1 MFKLSKLVIV
11 SCLFL
16 FFTQISFANLGGFEI
31 IANVPI
37 GAGVT
42 LLENKSSIAGNPKI
56 GGNFQVGVEA
66 DIGYMFYIKENM
78 GVSLLGSVGYNFT
91 GFSYS
96 KNDKTETY
104 KLPVHDIYIG
114 FYPKFNIEGFSI
126 GINSGVKFGISPKLS
141 YKSPTTSKDIS
152 IGTKPRT
159 YIKGTFDY
167 SIFFK
172 DNMAINVGIY
182 LGYDWGW
189 NFADTYNDIDTVK
202 NETFGN
208 LDVGVQVGY
217 RFGPKF

>member
-1 MFKLSKLVIV
+1 MYKSGKIILV
-11 SCLFL
+11 SCLFIL
-16 FFTQISFANLGGFEI
+16 LSQISYANLGGFEVI
-31 IANVPI
+31 VNVPI

-42 LLENKSSIAGNPKI
+42 LLENKSSIAGSPKE
-56 GGNFQVGVEA
+56 NASFQVGIET

-78 GVSLLGSVGYNFT
+78 GFSLLGSIGYNFT

-96 KNDKTETY
+96 KNNKTETY
-104 KLPVHDIYIG
+104 NMPVHDIYIG

-126 GINSGVKFGISPKLS
+126 GINSGVKFGLSPVLH
-141 YKSPTTSKDIS
+141 YKSPTVSKDIT
-152 IGTKPRT
+152 IGIKPRT

-172 DNMAINVGIY
+172 DNMAVNVGLYI
-182 LGYDWGW
+182 GYDWGW
-189 NFADTYNDIDTVK
+189 NFADTYSELNTGK

-208 LDVGVQVGY
+208 LDVGVQIGY